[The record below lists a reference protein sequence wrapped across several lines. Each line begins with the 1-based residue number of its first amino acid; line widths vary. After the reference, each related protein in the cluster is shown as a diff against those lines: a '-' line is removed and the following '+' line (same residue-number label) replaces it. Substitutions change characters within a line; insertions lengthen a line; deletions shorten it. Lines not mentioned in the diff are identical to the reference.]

1 MKVADSACDIGVAG
15 DGQRNERN
23 PAECKPRIAL
33 LHMRSHVTTVV
44 TLAYHALIAWYFL
57 AESVLA
63 AHEEE
68 EHG

>member
-1 MKVADSACDIGVAG
+1 
-15 DGQRNERN
+15 
-23 PAECKPRIAL
+23 
-33 LHMRSHVTTVV
+33 MRSHVTTVV